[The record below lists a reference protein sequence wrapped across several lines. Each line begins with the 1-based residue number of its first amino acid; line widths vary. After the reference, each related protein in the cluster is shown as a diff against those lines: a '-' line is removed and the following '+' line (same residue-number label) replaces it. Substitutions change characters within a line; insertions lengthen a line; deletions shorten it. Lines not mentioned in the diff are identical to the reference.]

1 MGVRF
6 LTTEIET
13 EKRNFKQKVIKNLIN
28 SKNIMSEYE
37 KKIASLEDELEKT
50 AKKLSEDNYDLILD
64 TLSKERI
71 KNSRLLSQLKHYE
84 DELEISFEKN
94 LKIAQKARDSELKT
108 LEENKQL
115 KIKYDSSLVT
125 IQAIKAELSKKEE
138 LIRSYQQR
146 IETHLKTIEDL
157 RDVIKHRESQLKEI
171 AS

>member
-1 MGVRF
+1 MY
-6 LTTEIET
+6 L
-13 EKRNFKQKVIKNLIN
+13 L
-28 SKNIMSEYE
+28 
-37 KKIASLEDELEKT
+37 
-50 AKKLSEDNYDLILD
+50 LD
-64 TLSKERI
+64 TLSKERV
-71 KNSRLLSQLKHYE
+71 KNSRLLSQLQHYE
-84 DELEISFEKN
+84 EELELNFEKN

-115 KIKYDSSLVT
+115 KIKYDSSLTT
-125 IQAIKAELSKKEE
+125 IQTIKAELSKKEE